1 MSQDFVI
8 EAFPRGDQGRGA
20 SRRLRRE
27 EKKIPAIIYGG
38 TKEATSISI
47 WHNELKKALENE
59 AFFSH
64 ILTIELEGKKESV
77 ILKDLQRHPYK
88 ALLTHAD
95 FLRVDKDHEIHVN
108 VPLHF
113 INEDTAAAVK
123 LEGGVVT
130 HQINE
135 VEVVCLPQNLPE
147 YIEVDMAD
155 VEMDQV
161 VHLSDIKLPK
171 DVTIAALAHGE
182 DHDLPVAAIHK
193 PRAAKV
199 EDDEDTEEA
208 EEPEKQEKE
217 KKDKKGEDKGDDKE

>member
-1 MSQDFVI
+1 MSQEFLI

-27 EKKIPAIIYGG
+27 ERKIPAIIYGG
-38 TKEATSISI
+38 KKEATPISI

-64 ILTIELEGKKESV
+64 VLTIELEGKKESV

-88 ALLTHAD
+88 PLLTHAD

-113 INEDTAAAVK
+113 LNEDSAAAIK
-123 LEGGVVT
+123 LQGGVAN
-130 HQINE
+130 HQITE
-135 VEVVCLPQNLPE
+135 VEVICLPQNLPE
-147 YIEVDMAD
+147 FIEVDMAE

-161 VHLSDIKLPK
+161 VHLSDLKLPK
-171 DVTIAALAHGE
+171 GVRVAALLQGE
-182 DHDLPVAAIHK
+182 DHDLPVVAIHK
-193 PRAAKV
+193 PRGAKV
-199 EDDEDTEEA
+199 DDEAEDGEEG
-208 EEPEKQEKE
+208 EE
-217 KKDKKGEDKGDDKE
+217 GEDKE

>member
-1 MSQDFVI
+1 MSQEFVI

-27 EKKIPAIIYGG
+27 ERKIPAIIYGG
-38 TKEATSISI
+38 NKDATPIAI

-64 ILTIELEGKKESV
+64 VLTVELNGKKESV

-88 ALLTHAD
+88 PILTHAD

-113 INEDTAAAVK
+113 INEDTAPAIK
-123 LEGGVVT
+123 LHGGVAN

-135 VEVVCLPQNLPE
+135 VEVICLPQNLPE
-147 YIEVDMAD
+147 FIEVDLNE

-161 VHLSDIKLPK
+161 VHLSDLKLPK
-171 DVTIAALAHGE
+171 GVKVAALQQGE
-182 DHDLPVAAIHK
+182 DHDLPVASIHK
-193 PRAAKV
+193 PKGAKA
-199 EDDEDTEEA
+199 DDAEGEEG
-208 EEPEKQEKE
+208 EEG
-217 KKDKKGEDKGDDKE
+217 GEE

>member
-1 MSQDFVI
+1 MSQEFLI

-27 EKKIPAIIYGG
+27 ERKIPAIIYGG
-38 TKEATSISI
+38 KKEAVSISI

-64 ILTIELEGKKESV
+64 ILIIELEGKKESV

-88 ALLTHAD
+88 PLLTHAD

-113 INEDTAAAVK
+113 LNEETAPAIK
-123 LEGGVVT
+123 LQGGVAN

-135 VEVVCLPQNLPE
+135 VEVICLPQNLPE
-147 YIEVDMAD
+147 FLEVDMTA

-161 VHLSDIKLPK
+161 VHLSDLKLPK
-171 DVTIAALAHGE
+171 GVRIAALLQGE
-182 DHDLPVAAIHK
+182 DHDLPVVAIHK
-193 PRAAKV
+193 PRAAKT
-199 EDDEDTEEA
+199 EDTDEGEDGEAGEE
-208 EEPEKQEKE
+208 
-217 KKDKKGEDKGDDKE
+217 GEDKE

>member
-1 MSQDFVI
+1 MSQEFVI
-8 EAFPRGDQGRGA
+8 EAFPRDDQGRGA

-27 EKKIPAIIYGG
+27 ERKIPAIIYGG
-38 TKEATSISI
+38 GKDATPVAI

-64 ILTIELEGKKESV
+64 VLTVELNGKKESV

-88 ALLTHAD
+88 PILTHAD

-113 INEDTAAAVK
+113 INEETAPAIK
-123 LEGGVVT
+123 LQGGVAN

-135 VEVVCLPQNLPE
+135 VEVICLPQNLPE
-147 YIEVDMAD
+147 FIEVDMST

-161 VHLSDIKLPK
+161 VHLSDLKLPK
-171 DVTIAALAHGE
+171 DVKIAALLQGE
-182 DHDLPVAAIHK
+182 DHDLPVVAIHK
-193 PRAAKV
+193 PRGAKV
-199 EDDEDTEEA
+199 DEEEA
-208 EEPEKQEKE
+208 EDGEEGEE
-217 KKDKKGEDKGDDKE
+217 GEDKE

>member
-1 MSQDFVI
+1 MSQEFLI

-27 EKKIPAIIYGG
+27 ERKIPAIIYGG
-38 TKEATSISI
+38 KKEAVSISI

-88 ALLTHAD
+88 PLLTHAD

-113 INEDTAAAVK
+113 LNEETAPAIK
-123 LEGGVVT
+123 LQGGVAN

-135 VEVVCLPQNLPE
+135 VEVICLPQNLPE
-147 YIEVDMAD
+147 FLEVDMTA

-161 VHLSDIKLPK
+161 VHLSDLKLPK
-171 DVTIAALAHGE
+171 GVRIAALLQGE
-182 DHDLPVAAIHK
+182 DHDLPVVAIHK
-193 PRAAKV
+193 PR
-199 EDDEDTEEA
+199 DGTGY
-208 EEPEKQEKE
+208 PH
-217 KKDKKGEDKGDDKE
+217 GGGTG

>member
-1 MSQDFVI
+1 MSQEFVI
-8 EAFPRGDQGRGA
+8 EAFPRDDQGRGA

-27 EKKIPAIIYGG
+27 ERKIPAISYGG
-38 TKEATSISI
+38 GKDATPVAI

-64 ILTIELEGKKESV
+64 ILTIELGGKKESV

-88 ALLTHAD
+88 PILTHAD

-113 INEDTAAAVK
+113 INEDTAPAIK
-123 LEGGVVT
+123 LHGGVAN

-135 VEVVCLPQNLPE
+135 VEVICLPQNLPE
-147 YIEVDMAD
+147 FIEVDMTT

-161 VHLSDIKLPK
+161 VHLSDLKLPK
-171 DVTIAALAHGE
+171 DVKIAALLQGE
-182 DHDLPVAAIHK
+182 DHDLPVVAIHK
-193 PRAAKV
+193 PRGAKV
-199 EDDEDTEEA
+199 DDEAEDGEEG
-208 EEPEKQEKE
+208 EES
-217 KKDKKGEDKGDDKE
+217 GEDKE

>member
-1 MSQDFVI
+1 MSQEFLI

-27 EKKIPAIIYGG
+27 ERKIPAIIYGG
-38 TKEATSISI
+38 GKDATPVAI

-64 ILTIELEGKKESV
+64 VLTIELEGKKESV

-88 ALLTHAD
+88 PLLTHAD

-113 INEDTAAAVK
+113 LNEESAPAIK
-123 LEGGVVT
+123 LQGGVAN

-135 VEVVCLPQNLPE
+135 VEVICLPQNLPE
-147 YIEVDMAD
+147 FLEVDMAE

-161 VHLSDIKLPK
+161 VHLSDLKLPK
-171 DVTIAALAHGE
+171 GVRVAALLQGE
-182 DHDLPVAAIHK
+182 DHDLPVVAIHK
-193 PRAAKV
+193 PRGAKV
-199 EDDEDTEEA
+199 DDEA
-208 EEPEKQEKE
+208 EEGEEGE
-217 KKDKKGEDKGDDKE
+217 EGEDKE

>member
-8 EAFPRGDQGRGA
+8 EAFPRDDQGRGA

-27 EKKIPAIIYGG
+27 ERKIPAIIYGG
-38 TKEATSISI
+38 NKEATPIAI

-64 ILTIELEGKKESV
+64 ILTVELGGKKESV

-88 ALLTHAD
+88 PILTHAD

-113 INEDTAAAVK
+113 INEESAPAIK
-123 LEGGVVT
+123 LHGGVAN

-135 VEVVCLPQNLPE
+135 VEVICLPQNLPE
-147 YIEVDMAD
+147 FIEVDMTP

-161 VHLSDIKLPK
+161 VHLSDLKLPEG
-171 DVTIAALAHGE
+171 VRVAALQQGE
-182 DHDLPVAAIHK
+182 DHDLPVVAIHK
-193 PRAAKV
+193 PRGAKA
-199 EDDEDTEEA
+199 DDA
-208 EEPEKQEKE
+208 EEGEEGEENGEEKE
-217 KKDKKGEDKGDDKE
+217 

>member
-1 MSQDFVI
+1 MSQEFLI

-27 EKKIPAIIYGG
+27 ERKIPAIIYGG
-38 TKEATSISI
+38 KKEATPISI

-64 ILTIELEGKKESV
+64 VLTIELDGKKESV

-88 ALLTHAD
+88 PILTHAD

-113 INEDTAAAVK
+113 INEDTAPAIK
-123 LEGGVVT
+123 LHGGVAN

-135 VEVVCLPQNLPE
+135 VEVICLPQNLPE
-147 YIEVDMAD
+147 FIEVDMTT

-161 VHLSDIKLPK
+161 VHLSDLKLPK
-171 DVTIAALAHGE
+171 DVKIAALLQGE
-182 DHDLPVAAIHK
+182 DHDLPVVAIHK
-193 PRAAKV
+193 PRGAKV
-199 EDDEDTEEA
+199 DDEAEDGEEG
-208 EEPEKQEKE
+208 EE
-217 KKDKKGEDKGDDKE
+217 GEDKE

>member
-8 EAFPRGDQGRGA
+8 EAFPRDDQGRGA

-27 EKKIPAIIYGG
+27 ERKIPAIIYGG
-38 TKEATSISI
+38 NKEATAISI

-64 ILTIELEGKKESV
+64 VLTVELDGKKESV

-88 ALLTHAD
+88 PILTHAD

-113 INEDTAAAVK
+113 INEETAPAIK
-123 LEGGVVT
+123 LHGGVAN

-135 VEVVCLPQNLPE
+135 VEVICLPQNLPE
-147 YIEVDMAD
+147 FIEVDMTA

-161 VHLSDIKLPK
+161 VHLSDLKLPEG
-171 DVTIAALAHGE
+171 VRVAALLQGE
-182 DHDLPVAAIHK
+182 DHDLPVVAIHK
-193 PRAAKV
+193 PRGAKV
-199 EDDEDTEEA
+199 DEA
-208 EEPEKQEKE
+208 EEGEEGEENGEEKE
-217 KKDKKGEDKGDDKE
+217 

>member
-1 MSQDFVI
+1 MSQEFVI

-38 TKEATSISI
+38 NKDATSISI

-64 ILTIELEGKKESV
+64 ILTIELDGKKESV

-88 ALLTHAD
+88 PLLTHAD

-113 INEDTAAAVK
+113 INEDTAPAVK

-135 VEVVCLPQNLPE
+135 VEVVCLPKDLPE
-147 YIEVDMAD
+147 YIEVDMVAI
-155 VEMDQV
+155 EMDQV
-161 VHLSDIKLPK
+161 IHLSDLKLPK
-171 DVTIAALAHGE
+171 GVTIAALAHGE

-199 EDDEDTEEA
+199 EDEDTEES
-208 EEPEKQEKE
+208 EEPEKPE
-217 KKDKKGEDKGDDKE
+217 KKAKKGEDKDGGKE

>member
-1 MSQDFVI
+1 MSQEFVI
-8 EAFPRGDQGRGA
+8 EAFPRDDQGRGA

-27 EKKIPAIIYGG
+27 ERKIPAIIYGG
-38 TKEATSISI
+38 NKDATPIAI

-64 ILTIELEGKKESV
+64 VLTVELNGKKESV

-88 ALLTHAD
+88 PILTPAD

-113 INEDTAAAVK
+113 INEDTAPAIK
-123 LEGGVVT
+123 LQGGVAN

-135 VEVVCLPQNLPE
+135 VEVICLPQNLPE
-147 YIEVDMAD
+147 FIEVDMTT

-161 VHLSDIKLPK
+161 VHLSDLKLPK
-171 DVTIAALAHGE
+171 DVKIAALLQGE
-182 DHDLPVAAIHK
+182 DHDLPVVAIHK
-193 PRAAKV
+193 PRGAKV
-199 EDDEDTEEA
+199 DDAEDGDEGEEGEGTE
-208 EEPEKQEKE
+208 
-217 KKDKKGEDKGDDKE
+217 

>member
-1 MSQDFVI
+1 MSQEFLI

-27 EKKIPAIIYGG
+27 ERKIPAIVYGG
-38 TKEATSISI
+38 KKEAVSISI

-64 ILTIELEGKKESV
+64 VLTIELDGKKESV

-88 ALLTHAD
+88 PLLTHAD

-113 INEDTAAAVK
+113 LNEESAPAIK
-123 LEGGVVT
+123 LQGGVAN
-130 HQINE
+130 HQITE
-135 VEVVCLPQNLPE
+135 VEVICLPQNLPE
-147 YIEVDMAD
+147 FIEVDMAT

-161 VHLSDIKLPK
+161 IHLSDLKLPK
-171 DVTIAALAHGE
+171 DVKIAALLQGE
-182 DHDLPVAAIHK
+182 DHDLPVVAIHK
-193 PRAAKV
+193 PRGAKV
-199 EDDEDTEEA
+199 DDTEEG
-208 EEPEKQEKE
+208 EEGEE
-217 KKDKKGEDKGDDKE
+217 GEDKE

>member
-8 EAFPRGDQGRGA
+8 EAFPRDDQGRGA

-27 EKKIPAIIYGG
+27 ERKIPAIIYGG
-38 TKEATSISI
+38 NKEATPIAI

-64 ILTIELEGKKESV
+64 ILTVELGGKKESV

-88 ALLTHAD
+88 PILTHAD

-113 INEDTAAAVK
+113 INEESAPAIK
-123 LEGGVVT
+123 LHGGVAN

-135 VEVVCLPQNLPE
+135 VEVICLPQNLPE
-147 YIEVDMAD
+147 FIEVDMTP

-161 VHLSDIKLPK
+161 VHLSDLKLPEG
-171 DVTIAALAHGE
+171 VRVAALQQGE
-182 DHDLPVAAIHK
+182 DHDLPVVAIHK
-193 PRAAKV
+193 PRGAKV
-199 EDDEDTEEA
+199 DDA
-208 EEPEKQEKE
+208 EEGEEGEENGEEKE
-217 KKDKKGEDKGDDKE
+217 